1 MHMGPLWKEHLSQMG
16 MSFKKDVTTYL
27 VEDFR
32 PLSATSVPQLSH
44 L

>member
-1 MHMGPLWKEHLSQMG
+1 MHMGLLWKEHLSQVD
-16 MSFKKDVTTYL
+16 FKTDVTTYQA
-27 VEDFR
+27 EDIR